1 MTRPQG
7 AVTLGSER
15 RATSGPSPYSQDL
28 SEGLCVGDWDFPD
41 LSQAAQWASCSQ
53 CPVRARCWAAAEE
66 PDEIRIAK
74 ASARHRRGESW
85 GTICA
90 DLGLSHVELWRK
102 LTAADED
109 ALADSLRRSHGWW
122 RSALPEVERLSEQGL
137 SGVEIA
143 EQLGY
148 EPHALRQALYRSNRH
163 ELWRSDHRPR
173 ALVYIEAIE
182 AGSTLIE
189 ISSRF
194 SLSAKSIESALYRA
208 GRADLVQRAK
218 VARVSR
224 GNQYGRWSA

>member
-15 RATSGPSPYSQDL
+15 HATSGPSPYSQDL
-28 SEGLCVGDWDFPD
+28 SAGLCVGDWDFPD
-41 LSQAAQWASCSQ
+41 LPQAAQWASCSR

-109 ALADSLRRSHGWW
+109 ALADSLRRSHG
-122 RSALPEVERLSEQGL
+122 
-137 SGVEIA
+137 
-143 EQLGY
+143 
-148 EPHALRQALYRSNRH
+148 
-163 ELWRSDHRPR
+163 
-173 ALVYIEAIE
+173 
-182 AGSTLIE
+182 
-189 ISSRF
+189 
-194 SLSAKSIESALYRA
+194 
-208 GRADLVQRAK
+208 
-218 VARVSR
+218 
-224 GNQYGRWSA
+224 

>member
-1 MTRPQG
+1 MTRTQG

-41 LSQAAQWASCSQ
+41 LSQAAQWASCSR

-109 ALADSLRRSHGWW
+109 ALRAVAKTYGHLGGAADLLAAGI
-122 RSALPEVERLSEQGL
+122 AVCATVEDCSKLVQA
-137 SGVEIA
+137 VVQHA
-143 EQLGY
+143 
-148 EPHALRQALYRSNRH
+148 PHADQ
-163 ELWRSDHRPR
+163 
-173 ALVYIEAIE
+173 
-182 AGSTLIE
+182 
-189 ISSRF
+189 
-194 SLSAKSIESALYRA
+194 
-208 GRADLVQRAK
+208 Q
-218 VARVSR
+218 
-224 GNQYGRWSA
+224 